1 MSIQQKLQG
10 EIHAKIYIYAYNLI
24 AIRAK
29 QIKRQ
34 YFVFIA
40 IQSRIGGA
48 GSDQQTIGSG
58 TYTSQTVYNFIK
70 SPSAS
75 AICGCHLPAA
85 SEKLLFCVLKSLF
98 L

>member
-1 MSIQQKLQG
+1 MCG
-10 EIHAKIYIYAYNLI
+10 FIYIQIISFLLM
-24 AIRAK
+24 RAK

-34 YFVFIA
+34 YFVFIV

-48 GSDQQTIGSG
+48 ESDQQSIGSG
-58 TYTSQTVYNFIK
+58 TSTSQTVYNFVK

-75 AICGCHLPAA
+75 AICSYHLPAA